1 MAIHDIETMNLIR
14 TRLEAL
20 KPSIL
25 LYGEGWAAANP
36 LYDESK
42 LAFKRYTYQMPGVGA
57 FSDDIRDGL
66 RGKLDLSA
74 GGFIHGVAGNKEAV
88 KFGLVGGVQH
98 PQVAHTEAW
107 CAAPTQHI
115 SYISCHDDHNIRD
128 RLEHIS
134 PKASEKELLQMVKLA
149 QFGVFTSQ
157 GIPFFFCGEEMFR
170 SKLGEKNTYNKPD
183 KYNAID
189 WNLKHKYNGLVE
201 YYKGLIALRKAHPA
215 FSLGTADAVR
225 NHLSFIEN
233 GNDAAIGFVLDKLE
247 GIDSAKRIV
256 VLMNGSREDVEFAI
270 PQGSYKWISDGTNWW
285 LDGGEAVEADATLRV
300 APISAVIIAEF

>member
-1 MAIHDIETMNLIR
+1 
-14 TRLEAL
+14 
-20 KPSIL
+20 
-25 LYGEGWAAANP
+25 
-36 LYDESK
+36 
-42 LAFKRYTYQMPGVGA
+42 
-57 FSDDIRDGL
+57 
-66 RGKLDLSA
+66 
-74 GGFIHGVAGNKEAV
+74 
-88 KFGLVGGVQH
+88 
-98 PQVAHTEAW
+98 
-107 CAAPTQHI
+107 
-115 SYISCHDDHNIRD
+115 
-128 RLEHIS
+128 
-134 PKASEKELLQMVKLA
+134 MVKLA

-256 VLMNGSREDVEFAI
+256 VLMNGSREAVKFNI
-270 PQGSYKWISDGTNWW
+270 PAGKYKWITDGTEWNVNGMGM
-285 LDGGEAVEADATLRV
+285 LNTKGEIEVPAITG
-300 APISAVIIAEF
+300 IILAEF